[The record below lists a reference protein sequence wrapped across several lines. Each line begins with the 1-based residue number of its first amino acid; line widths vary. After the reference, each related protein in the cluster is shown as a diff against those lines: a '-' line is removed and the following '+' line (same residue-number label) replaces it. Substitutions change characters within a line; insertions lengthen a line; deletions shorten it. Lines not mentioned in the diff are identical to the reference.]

1 MYDLDFSSSD
11 EEETEAVLQ
20 NDEATVADVQNDV
33 IPMETPSGA
42 PAVSSDP
49 QFSLKRSHFSS
60 SSDSDK
66 DIPPPVQNSL
76 QLVMAQPN
84 STGWVKVNKKKGKK
98 CRVAGNDPLG

>member
-60 SSDSDK
+60 SSVTPSSP
-66 DIPPPVQNSL
+66 IPFHFIIRGSLLPPI
-76 QLVMAQPN
+76 
-84 STGWVKVNKKKGKK
+84 KK
-98 CRVAGNDPLG
+98 